1 MTVFA
6 VLMPIPQPT
15 VASEIM
21 RLFPT
26 EHLKL
31 SDTQYL
37 ISTGGTAVELSAKIG
52 VYDVNDPAKSPAGNA
67 VILATSSYFGRAPT
81 TVWDWMKAKL
91 ESPPRG

>member
-6 VLMPIPQPT
+6 VLMPAPQPNVVT
-15 VASEIM
+15 EIV
-21 RLFPT
+21 RIFPT

-37 ISTGGTAVELSAKIG
+37 ISTSGTALELSAKLG
-52 VYDVNDPAKSPAGNA
+52 VYDVNQPAKPATGNA

-91 ESPPRG
+91 EAPPRG